1 MKTCKLYIIII
12 LTSILSISAAYAGE
26 VDGKSLLNSIKSNDH
41 ENVKSIDEFFNGYI
55 SGVADT
61 TININWCPPHSLK
74 GSQLQK
80 IVGKYYRSHSER
92 PSDETASA
100 KNLILE
106 ALTDA
111 YPCKK

>member
-1 MKTCKLYIIII
+1 MKTSKLYISII
-12 LTSILSISAAYAGE
+12 LTSILSISSTYAGE

-61 TININWCPPHSLK
+61 TINLSWCPPHSLK

-80 IVGKYYRSHSER
+80 IIGKYYRTHSDR
-92 PSDETASA
+92 PGNETASA
-100 KNLILE
+100 KDLVIE